1 MSLLFDN
8 NKLSQLPG
16 LKQLLWKV
24 LPNGVYCFNY
34 HRIGDPKQTAFD
46 PNVFSCTVEIFEQH
60 LQFFQQ
66 YFEII
71 STDDLLNIYSNNS
84 VNKKYAVIT
93 FDDGYQD
100 NYQFAYP
107 LLKQLN
113 IPATLFIA
121 TDFIDQKCIPW
132 WDEVAWIIKLSNPKD
147 IAKCGWISESE
158 LASLSIAQQIK
169 VILRVIKKDRN
180 SSIKEKVAQL
190 RLVSGRSFDLTQL
203 ESKLFADWDLVR
215 EMADNGIIIGS
226 HTCSH
231 RILSHL
237 SEKEQEQELRASKT
251 KIENELSRATN
262 ILAYPVGGFDSFSGV
277 TERLAR
283 EAGYRAAFSY
293 INGVNKK
300 LTTDIQYQLL
310 RIPVD
315 NNPTEK
321 NLMGSIV
328 RANHTK
334 NIIQNKNSA
343 IVLAAGP
350 NGLGVLRSLH
360 LEGVSVKSV
369 TLSKKDISNYSQI
382 PKEKQVV
389 IGKTT
394 EEKHQ
399 WLLAFLQQQPPET
412 TIIPTSDWF
421 VSFLTEHIDILK
433 NISFFMLPQKE
444 VTDILIDKA
453 LETKIIGEVVPL
465 PKTIQNIT
473 DPKQLIDALKLPII
487 IKPRSH
493 KHMVL
498 GQKNII
504 LKSESDIE
512 EFFAN
517 FASKLDN
524 LIAQQVILGQDH
536 QQWVCNCV
544 FDYESN
550 MVQAFTFNRLRLSPS
565 HFGVTSYAISQENE
579 AVIEL
584 SKKIGKAI
592 KFVGPAMVEFKQD
605 PQDGEYKYI
614 ELNPRLGMC
623 NFFDTSCGINNAYTT
638 YLLASNKP
646 IKNKDTMKSNVIFL
660 SFFEDIFSRK
670 QDGEK
675 TLDIFKDYF
684 SNYSKKHIFIY
695 FIWWDPYPA
704 IHLSIRQ
711 TRGVIKSGFKKLIKK
726 VFK

>member
-1 MSLLFDN
+1 MSLFDRT
-8 NKLSQLPG
+8 KLSQLPG
-16 LKQLLWKV
+16 LKQLLWEV

-34 HRIGDPKQTAFD
+34 HRIGDPEKTAFD
-46 PNVFSCTVEIFEQH
+46 PNVFSCTTEMFEQH
-60 LQFFQQ
+60 LYFFKKH
-66 YFEII
+66 FEII
-71 STDDLLNIYSNNS
+71 STDDLLNLYPTDS
-84 VNKKYAVIT
+84 VNKKHAVIT
-93 FDDGYQD
+93 FDDGYED

-113 IPATLFIA
+113 VPATLFVA

-132 WDEVAWIIKLSNPKD
+132 WDEVAWIIKRSNPKD

-158 LASLSIAQQIK
+158 LTSMSIAEQIK
-169 VILRVIKKDRN
+169 VILRVIKRDRN

-190 RLVSGRSFDLTQL
+190 RLVSGQSFSLAQL
-203 ESKLFADWDLVR
+203 DNKLFADWDMVR
-215 EMADNGIIIGS
+215 EMAENGIIIGS

-237 SEKEQEQELRASKT
+237 TETEQEQELNASK
-251 KIENELSRATN
+251 KRIETELSSSTN
-262 ILAYPVGGFDSFSGV
+262 IMAYPVGGFDSFSSV
-277 TERLAR
+277 TERLAKA
-283 EAGYRAAFSY
+283 AGYQAAFSY
-293 INGVNKK
+293 INGINKK
-300 LTTDIQYQLL
+300 LAANIQYQLR

-315 NNPTEK
+315 NNPNEK
-321 NLMGSIV
+321 SLMSAIV
-328 RANHTK
+328 RAAHTK
-334 NIIQNKNSA
+334 NIIQDTNSA
-343 IVLAAGP
+343 VVLAAGP

-369 TLSKKDISNYSQI
+369 TLSKKDISNYSHI
-382 PKEKQVV
+382 PKEKHV
-389 IGKTT
+389 IIGETT

-399 WLLAFLQQQPPET
+399 WLLSFLQQQPPET

-421 VSFLTEHIDILK
+421 VTFLTEHINILK

-453 LETKIIGEVVPL
+453 LETKIIGDVVPL

-473 DPKQLIDALKLPII
+473 DAQQLIDTLELPII

-504 LKSESDIE
+504 LKNENDVE
-512 EFFAN
+512 EFFTN
-517 FASKLDN
+517 FSSKLDN

-544 FDYESN
+544 FDHDSN
-550 MVQAFTFNRLRLSPS
+550 IVQAFTFNRLRLSPS

-584 SKKIGKAI
+584 SQKIAKAI

-605 PQDGEYKYI
+605 PRDGEYKYI

-638 YLLASNKP
+638 YLLASKQT
-646 IKNKDTMKSNVIFL
+646 IKSKRSMKSNVVFL

-670 QDGEK
+670 QDGER

-684 SNYSKKHIFIY
+684 SNCSKKHIFIY

-704 IHLSIRQ
+704 LHLSIRQ
-711 TRGVIKSGFKKLIKK
+711 TRGVIKSGFNKLIKK